1 MEEAT
6 ENTQTPTQAEHEF
19 YVIRTALG
27 KEDKFMDALAK
38 VLERK
43 EDHGIYGIFRPETV
57 KGYIF
62 AEVENQTKLVDCVRG
77 IPNNKGVIR
86 TPVSFD
92 DLEKY
97 FEKGAEQI
105 IVSERDIVEIIAG
118 PFKGDRAKVVRVV
131 PGKEEVI
138 VEPVNMTVP
147 IPITMGV
154 DDIRVLEQSTEEE
167 EKDEWTAFK

>member
-1 MEEAT
+1 MEESQS
-6 ENTQTPTQAEHEF
+6 NQTEHEF
-19 YVIRTALG
+19 YVVRTALG

-38 VLERK
+38 SISRK
-43 EDHGIYGIFRPETV
+43 EDHGIYSVFRPEAV

-62 AEVENQTKLVDCVRG
+62 AEVESQTKLVDSVRG

-86 TPVSFD
+86 TPVQFS

-97 FEKGAEQI
+97 FEKGKEQI

-138 VEPVNMTVP
+138 VEPVNMAVP
-147 IPITMGV
+147 IPITMSV
-154 DDIRVLEQSTEEE
+154 DDIRVLEQSSEE
-167 EKDEWTAFK
+167 EKDE